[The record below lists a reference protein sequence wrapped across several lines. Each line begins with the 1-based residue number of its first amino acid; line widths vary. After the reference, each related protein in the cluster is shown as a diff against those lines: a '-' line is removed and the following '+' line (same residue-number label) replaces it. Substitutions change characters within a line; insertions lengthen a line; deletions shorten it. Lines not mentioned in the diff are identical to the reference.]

1 MGIPAQVARETL
13 PVAQLGTLTDHLRRA
28 NPLVVDA
35 LIAIAFA
42 SLAVVEMQAAA
53 ESEEGVRD
61 SDGLG
66 ALLVLA
72 QTLPL
77 GLRRVAPL
85 GSLAVITAAI
95 ALQAALG
102 YDNVQAGTLAS
113 LFAVG
118 SAAYLTDNRRAVV
131 AGLIMAVGI
140 GVFYGTT
147 RIPFNPAEVI
157 VTSGLWSAGWIAG
170 STFRIRRSH
179 TATVERRAEVLEQ
192 DSEARAREAVADE
205 RARIARELHDIV
217 GHTLNL
223 IVVQAGAAQKVF
235 KSNPDRALESL
246 ASIESTGRD
255 ALFDTE
261 RMLGILTPAG
271 ESVMQI
277 SPQPS
282 LGQVD
287 GLAEQFTDAGLPV
300 EVNVAGEPH
309 KLPTSLDL
317 SAYRIVQEALT
328 NALKH
333 AGPARARVAISY
345 LAGKLVL
352 DIVDDGQ
359 GSGDDG
365 HDAGGG
371 RGLIGMRE
379 RVSLFGGELDVGP
392 AAEGGFRVHASLP
405 LEESR

>member
-1 MGIPAQVARETL
+1 MRNPSFGDTRDIA
-13 PVAQLGTLTDHLRRA
+13 VAQLSTLTAHLRRA
-28 NPLVVDA
+28 NPLAVDA

-42 SLAVVEMQAAA
+42 SVAVFEMQGAA
-53 ESEEGVRD
+53 ESEGRFRD

-77 GLRRVAPL
+77 ALRRVAPL
-85 GSLAVITAAI
+85 GSLAAITAASG
-95 ALQAALG
+95 LHAALG
-102 YDNVQAGTLAS
+102 YDQFQAGT
-113 LFAVG
+113 FAFLVAVS
-118 SAAYLTDNRRAVV
+118 SAAYVTDNRRALV
-131 AGLIMAVGI
+131 AALLGVVGI
-140 GVFYGTT
+140 GVFFSTT
-147 RIPFNPAEVI
+147 RITFNNYEI
-157 VTSGLWSAGWIAG
+157 VSVSGLWLAGWTVG
-170 STFRIRRSH
+170 SYLRIRQGH
-179 TATVERRAEVLEQ
+179 TAKVERRAAVLEH
-192 DSEARAREAVADE
+192 DSEARSREAVADE
-205 RARIARELHDIV
+205 RSRITRELHDII

-223 IVVQAGAAQKVF
+223 IVVQAGAAQAVF
-235 KSNPDRALESL
+235 KSRPDHALESL
-246 ASIESTGRD
+246 SSIETTARQSLSD
-255 ALFDTE
+255 ME
-261 RMLGILTPAG
+261 RMLGILRPPEA
-271 ESVMQI
+271 EAAPYA
-277 SPQPS
+277 PQPG

-287 GLAEQFTDAGLPV
+287 RLAEQFTDAGLPV
-300 EVNVAGEPH
+300 EVNVAGEPA

-345 LAGKLVL
+345 LADKLEL

-365 HDAGGG
+365 HNAGGG

-405 LEESR
+405 LEESC

>member
-1 MGIPAQVARETL
+1 M
-13 PVAQLGTLTDHLRRA
+13 TDHLRRA

-35 LIAIAFA
+35 LIAIVVA
-42 SLAVVEMQAAA
+42 SLAVVEMQGAA
-53 ESEEGVRD
+53 ESEEGFRD

-77 GLRRVAPL
+77 ALRGVAPL
-85 GSLAVITAAI
+85 GSLAFIIAAI
-95 ALQAALG
+95 GMHAALG
-102 YDNVQAGTLAS
+102 YDQAQAGLFAS
-113 LFAVG
+113 LFGVG
-118 SAAYLTDNRRAVV
+118 SAAYLTDNRRAPV
-131 AGLIMAVGI
+131 ALLLAAVGI
-140 GVFYGTT
+140 GVFYTTT
-147 RIPFNPAEVI
+147 RVPQDDYGFIA
-157 VTSGLWSAGWIAG
+157 TSGVWLAGWIIG
-170 STFRIRRSH
+170 SSFRIRRRR
-179 TATVERRAEVLEQ
+179 AAAVERRAEVLEQ
-192 DSEARAREAVADE
+192 DSEVRAREAVADE
-205 RARIARELHDIV
+205 RARITRELHDII

-223 IVVQAGAAQKVF
+223 IVVQASAAQRVIGSK
-235 KSNPDRALESL
+235 PDRAAESL
-246 ASIESTGRD
+246 NTIETTARQSLSD
-255 ALFDTE
+255 ME
-261 RMLGILTPAG
+261 RMLGILRPPEDEAPQYG
-271 ESVMQI
+271 
-277 SPQPS
+277 PQPS

-287 GLAEQFTDAGLPV
+287 SLAEQFTDAGLPV

-309 KLPTSLDL
+309 NLPTSLDL
-317 SAYRIVQEALT
+317 SACRIVQEALT
-328 NALKH
+328 NALTH

-345 LAGKLVL
+345 LADRLEL

-365 HDAGGG
+365 HVAGGG

>member
-1 MGIPAQVARETL
+1 MS
-13 PVAQLGTLTDHLRRA
+13 TLTDHLRRA

-42 SLAVVEMQAAA
+42 SLAVVEIQSAA
-53 ESEEGVRD
+53 ESQEGFRD

-77 GLRRVAPL
+77 AVRRVAPL
-85 GSLAVITAAI
+85 GSLAAITAAI
-95 ALQAALG
+95 GMHAALG
-102 YDNVQAGTLAS
+102 YDDIQAGTFAS
-113 LFAVG
+113 LVG
-118 SAAYLTDNRRAVV
+118 VSSAAYVTDNRRALV
-131 AGLIMAVGI
+131 AALLAAVGI
-140 GVFYGTT
+140 GVFYATT
-147 RIPFNPAEVI
+147 RASFDGFEI
-157 VTSGLWSAGWIAG
+157 VGIGGLWLAGWIAG
-170 STFRIRRSH
+170 SVFRIRRRH
-179 TATVERRAEVLEQ
+179 TAAVERRAEVLEQ

-205 RARIARELHDIV
+205 RGRITRELHDII

-223 IVVQAGAAQKVF
+223 IVVQAGAARTVF
-235 KSNPDRALESL
+235 KSRPDQALESL
-246 ASIESTGRD
+246 NAIETTARQSLSD
-255 ALFDTE
+255 ME
-261 RMLGILTPAG
+261 RMLGILRPPEA
-271 ESVMQI
+271 EAPPY
-277 SPQPS
+277 SPQPG

-287 GLAEQFTDAGLPV
+287 RLAEQFSVAGLPM

-317 SAYRIVQEALT
+317 TAYRIVQEALT

-345 LAGKLVL
+345 LADKLEL

-359 GSGDDG
+359 GPGDDG
-365 HDAGGG
+365 HNAGGG